1 MILFKNSALSSK
13 NFRLYFCGNI
23 FSVLGVW
30 IQRLS
35 LGWHAWQL
43 SESAFIV
50 GLAAAAQYI
59 PLLFLTP
66 FFGVLA
72 DQYKPRSSAIVMHL
86 ILIFVALSLSALT
99 IINQM
104 EIVSLLFLSF
114 LYGVANSAY
123 SPIRLA
129 LIPSL
134 VSAKQ
139 LSSGVAISSAG
150 FNLSRFIGPGI
161 AGYIVTVYG
170 LGYAYLVNAITY
182 IPVVVVLAF
191 IKVKEI
197 REISNKKEGF
207 FEKLKKGMIYTFNH
221 DVIKNVIVIA
231 GVSSFFGRGL
241 IELLPVF
248 TATVYDGGSE
258 TLAILMAASGLG
270 AVLASLIYMS
280 GVLDLKLS
288 KAVFYGGFGM
298 SIMCLF
304 FALTE
309 NLIIGS
315 LMVMMIGFFITFVAV
330 GSQSEVQLNVA
341 NELRGRVSSLWTI
354 VVLGGPAVGS
364 LFAGVLANELGPKLT
379 AMIFSSICLVILSFI
394 AMKKVGQNQS
404 P

>member
-1 MILFKNSALSSK
+1 MTLLKNSALSSK

-50 GLAAAAQYI
+50 GLAAAVQYI

-86 ILIFVALSLSALT
+86 ILIFVALSLSVLT
-99 IINQM
+99 LINQM

-134 VSAKQ
+134 VSVKQ

-182 IPVVVVLAF
+182 IPVVAVLAF
-191 IKVKEI
+191 IKTKEI
-197 REISNKKEGF
+197 KEISNKKEGF

-221 DVIKNVIVIA
+221 DVIKNVILIA

-394 AMKKVGQNQS
+394 AMKKVGQN
-404 P
+404 

>member
-1 MILFKNSALSSK
+1 MTLLKNSALSSK

-50 GLAAAAQYI
+50 GLAAAVQYI

-86 ILIFVALSLSALT
+86 ILIFVALSLSVLT
-99 IINQM
+99 LINQM

-191 IKVKEI
+191 INTKEI
-197 REISNKKEGF
+197 KEISNKKEGF

-288 KAVFYGGFGM
+288 KAVFFGGFGM

-394 AMKKVGQNQS
+394 AMKKVGQN
-404 P
+404 

>member
-50 GLAAAAQYI
+50 GLAAAVQYI

-86 ILIFVALSLSALT
+86 ILIFVALSLSVLT
-99 IINQM
+99 LINQM

-191 IKVKEI
+191 IKAEEI
-197 REISNKKEGF
+197 KEISNKKEGF

-221 DVIKNVIVIA
+221 DVIKNVILIA

-280 GVLDLKLS
+280 GILDLKLS

-298 SIMCLF
+298 SFMCLF

-354 VVLGGPAVGS
+354 VVLGGPAMGS

-394 AMKKVGQNQS
+394 AMKRVGQN
-404 P
+404 

>member
-50 GLAAAAQYI
+50 GLAAAVQYI

-86 ILIFVALSLSALT
+86 ILIFVALSLSVLT
-99 IINQM
+99 LINQM

-191 IKVKEI
+191 IKTKEI
-197 REISNKKEGF
+197 KEISNKKEGF

-288 KAVFYGGFGM
+288 KAVFFGGFGM

-394 AMKKVGQNQS
+394 AMKKVGQN
-404 P
+404 

>member
-50 GLAAAAQYI
+50 GLAAAVQYI

-86 ILIFVALSLSALT
+86 ILIFVALSLSVLT
-99 IINQM
+99 LINQM

-197 REISNKKEGF
+197 KEISNKKEGF

-394 AMKKVGQNQS
+394 AMKRVGQN
-404 P
+404 

>member
-1 MILFKNSALSSK
+1 MTLLKNSALSSK

-50 GLAAAAQYI
+50 GLAAAVQYI

-86 ILIFVALSLSALT
+86 ILIFVALSLSVLT
-99 IINQM
+99 LINQM

-197 REISNKKEGF
+197 KEISNKKEGF

-221 DVIKNVIVIA
+221 DVIKNVILIA

-394 AMKKVGQNQS
+394 AMKKVGQN
-404 P
+404 

>member
-50 GLAAAAQYI
+50 GLAAAVQYI

-86 ILIFVALSLSALT
+86 ILIFVALSLSVLT
-99 IINQM
+99 LINQM

-182 IPVVVVLAF
+182 IPVVIVLAF

-197 REISNKKEGF
+197 KEISNKKEGF

-221 DVIKNVIVIA
+221 DVIKNVILIA

-394 AMKKVGQNQS
+394 AMKKVGQN
-404 P
+404 

>member
-1 MILFKNSALSSK
+1 MTLLKNSALSSK

-50 GLAAAAQYI
+50 GLAAAVQYI

-86 ILIFVALSLSALT
+86 ILIFVALSLSVLT
-99 IINQM
+99 LINQM

-288 KAVFYGGFGM
+288 KAVFFGGFGM

-315 LMVMMIGFFITFVAV
+315 LMVMMIGFFVTFVAV

-394 AMKKVGQNQS
+394 AMKKVGQN
-404 P
+404 

>member
-1 MILFKNSALSSK
+1 MTLLKNSALTSK

-50 GLAAAAQYI
+50 GLAAAVQYI

-86 ILIFVALSLSALT
+86 ILIFVALSLSVLT
-99 IINQM
+99 LINQM

-182 IPVVVVLAF
+182 IPVVAVLAF
-191 IKVKEI
+191 IKTKEI
-197 REISNKKEGF
+197 KEISNKKEGF

-221 DVIKNVIVIA
+221 DVIKNVILIA

-394 AMKKVGQNQS
+394 AMKKVGQN
-404 P
+404 

>member
-50 GLAAAAQYI
+50 GLAAAVQYI

-99 IINQM
+99 LINQM

-191 IKVKEI
+191 IKAKEI
-197 REISNKKEGF
+197 KEISNKKEGF

-221 DVIKNVIVIA
+221 DVIKNVILIA

-394 AMKKVGQNQS
+394 AMKKVGQN
-404 P
+404 

>member
-1 MILFKNSALSSK
+1 MVLFKNSALSSK
-13 NFRLYFCGNI
+13 NFKLYFCGNI

-50 GLAAAAQYI
+50 GLAAAVQYI

-86 ILIFVALSLSALT
+86 ILIFVALSLSVLT
-99 IINQM
+99 LINQM

-191 IKVKEI
+191 IKTKEI
-197 REISNKKEGF
+197 KEISNKKEGF

-221 DVIKNVIVIA
+221 DVIKNVILIA

-394 AMKKVGQNQS
+394 AMKKVGQN
-404 P
+404 

>member
-1 MILFKNSALSSK
+1 MTLLKNSALSSK

-50 GLAAAAQYI
+50 GLAAAVQYI

-86 ILIFVALSLSALT
+86 ILIFVALSLSVLT
-99 IINQM
+99 LINQM

-191 IKVKEI
+191 IKTKEI
-197 REISNKKEGF
+197 KEISNKKEGF

-288 KAVFYGGFGM
+288 KAVFFGGFGM

-394 AMKKVGQNQS
+394 AMKKVGQN
-404 P
+404 

>member
-1 MILFKNSALSSK
+1 MTLLKNSALSSK

-50 GLAAAAQYI
+50 GLAAAVQYI

-86 ILIFVALSLSALT
+86 ILIFVALSLSVLT
-99 IINQM
+99 LINQM

-191 IKVKEI
+191 IKTKEI
-197 REISNKKEGF
+197 KEISNKKEGF

-221 DVIKNVIVIA
+221 DVIKNVILIA

-394 AMKKVGQNQS
+394 AMKKVGQN
-404 P
+404 

>member
-1 MILFKNSALSSK
+1 MTLLKNSALSSK

-50 GLAAAAQYI
+50 GLAAAVQYI

-86 ILIFVALSLSALT
+86 ILIFVALSLSVLT
-99 IINQM
+99 LINQM

-191 IKVKEI
+191 IKAEEI
-197 REISNKKEGF
+197 KEISNKKEGF

-394 AMKKVGQNQS
+394 AMKRVGQN
-404 P
+404 

>member
-1 MILFKNSALSSK
+1 MTLLKNSALSSK

-50 GLAAAAQYI
+50 GLAAAVQYL

-86 ILIFVALSLSALT
+86 ILIFVALSLSVLT
-99 IINQM
+99 LINQM

-191 IKVKEI
+191 IKAEEI
-197 REISNKKEGF
+197 KEISNKKEGF

-394 AMKKVGQNQS
+394 AMKKVGQN
-404 P
+404 

>member
-50 GLAAAAQYI
+50 GLAAAVQYI

-86 ILIFVALSLSALT
+86 ILIFVALSLSVLT
-99 IINQM
+99 LINQM

-191 IKVKEI
+191 IKAEEI
-197 REISNKKEGF
+197 KEISNKKEGF

-354 VVLGGPAVGS
+354 VVLGGPAMGS

-394 AMKKVGQNQS
+394 AMKKVGQN
-404 P
+404 

>member
-50 GLAAAAQYI
+50 GLAAAVQYI

-86 ILIFVALSLSALT
+86 ILIFVALSLSVLT
-99 IINQM
+99 LINQM

-191 IKVKEI
+191 IKTKEI
-197 REISNKKEGF
+197 KEISNKKEGF

-221 DVIKNVIVIA
+221 DVIKNVILIA

-288 KAVFYGGFGM
+288 KAVFFGGFGM

-394 AMKKVGQNQS
+394 AMKKVGQN
-404 P
+404 

>member
-1 MILFKNSALSSK
+1 MVLFKNSALSSK
-13 NFRLYFCGNI
+13 NFKLYFCGNI

-50 GLAAAAQYI
+50 GLAAAAQYL
-59 PLLFLTP
+59 PLLILTP

-86 ILIFVALSLSALT
+86 ILIFVALSLSVLT
-99 IINQM
+99 LTNQM
-104 EIVSLLFLSF
+104 EIASLLFLSF

-123 SPIRLA
+123 SPVRLA
-129 LIPSL
+129 LIPLL
-134 VSAKQ
+134 VSSKQ

-182 IPVVVVLAF
+182 IPVVIVLAF

-197 REISNKKEGF
+197 KTVRDKKEGF
-207 FEKLKKGMIYTFNH
+207 LEKLKKGMIYTFNH
-221 DVIKNVIVIA
+221 DVIKNVILIA

-241 IELLPVF
+241 VELLPVF
-248 TATVYDGGSE
+248 TATIYDGGSE

-270 AVLASLIYMS
+270 AVLASVIYMS
-280 GVLDLKLS
+280 GALDLKLS
-288 KAVFYGGFGM
+288 KGVFYGGFGM

-309 NLIIGS
+309 NLIFGS
-315 LMVMMIGFFITFVAV
+315 VTVMMIGFFITFVAV

-341 NELRGRVSSLWTI
+341 NELRGRVSSIWTI

-364 LFAGVLANELGPKLT
+364 LFAGLLANELGPKLT
-379 AMIFSSICLVILSFI
+379 AVIFSSICLVILSYI
-394 AMKKVGQNQS
+394 AMKKVRQD
-404 P
+404 

>member
-1 MILFKNSALSSK
+1 MTLLKNSALSSK

-50 GLAAAAQYI
+50 GLAAAVQYI

-86 ILIFVALSLSALT
+86 ILIFVALSLSVLT
-99 IINQM
+99 LINQM

-191 IKVKEI
+191 IKAEEI
-197 REISNKKEGF
+197 KEISNKKEGF

-221 DVIKNVIVIA
+221 DVIKNVILIA

-298 SIMCLF
+298 SITCLF

-394 AMKKVGQNQS
+394 AMKKVGQN
-404 P
+404 

>member
-50 GLAAAAQYI
+50 GLAAAVQYI

-86 ILIFVALSLSALT
+86 ILIFVALSLSVLT
-99 IINQM
+99 LINQM
-104 EIVSLLFLSF
+104 EIMSLLFLSF

-182 IPVVVVLAF
+182 IPVVAVLAF
-191 IKVKEI
+191 IKTKEI
-197 REISNKKEGF
+197 KEISNKKEGF

-221 DVIKNVIVIA
+221 DVIKNVILIA

-394 AMKKVGQNQS
+394 AMKKVGQN
-404 P
+404 

>member
-1 MILFKNSALSSK
+1 MTLLKNSALSSK

-50 GLAAAAQYI
+50 GLAAAVQYI

-86 ILIFVALSLSALT
+86 ILIFVALSLSVLT
-99 IINQM
+99 LINQM

-161 AGYIVTVYG
+161 AGYIVTVHG

-182 IPVVVVLAF
+182 IPVVIVLAF

-197 REISNKKEGF
+197 KEISNKKEGF

-221 DVIKNVIVIA
+221 DVIKNVILIA

-379 AMIFSSICLVILSFI
+379 AIIFSSICLVILSFI
-394 AMKKVGQNQS
+394 AMKRVGQN
-404 P
+404 

>member
-50 GLAAAAQYI
+50 GLAAAVQYI

-86 ILIFVALSLSALT
+86 ILIFVALSLSVLT
-99 IINQM
+99 LINQM

-191 IKVKEI
+191 IKAEEI
-197 REISNKKEGF
+197 KEISNKKEGF

-221 DVIKNVIVIA
+221 DVIKNVILIA

-354 VVLGGPAVGS
+354 VVLGGPAMGS

-394 AMKKVGQNQS
+394 AMKRVGQN
-404 P
+404 

>member
-50 GLAAAAQYI
+50 GLAAAVQYI

-86 ILIFVALSLSALT
+86 ILIFVALSLSVLT
-99 IINQM
+99 LINQM

-197 REISNKKEGF
+197 KEISNKKEGF

-394 AMKKVGQNQS
+394 AMKKVGQN
-404 P
+404 

>member
-50 GLAAAAQYI
+50 GLAAAVQYI

-86 ILIFVALSLSALT
+86 ILIFVALSLSVLT
-99 IINQM
+99 LINQM

-191 IKVKEI
+191 IKAEEI
-197 REISNKKEGF
+197 KEISNKKEGF

-221 DVIKNVIVIA
+221 DVIKNVILIA

-394 AMKKVGQNQS
+394 AMKKVGQN
-404 P
+404 